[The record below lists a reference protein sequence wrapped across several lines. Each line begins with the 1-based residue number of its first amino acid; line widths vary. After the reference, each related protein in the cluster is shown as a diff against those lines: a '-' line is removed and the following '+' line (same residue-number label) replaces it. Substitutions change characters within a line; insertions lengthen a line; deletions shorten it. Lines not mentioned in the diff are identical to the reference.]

1 MLQTCACIIL
11 LLMKVEHKSLSLSL
25 FFFFFFFLSTNKP
38 ENSGQQQNDQLLP
51 ERNSASSQPLKTSHA
66 LQHMEDQDKDQD
78 NGW

>member
-1 MLQTCACIIL
+1 M
-11 LLMKVEHKSLSLSL
+11 
-25 FFFFFFFLSTNKP
+25 STNKP

-66 LQHMEDQDKDQD
+66 LQHTEDQD